1 MPSSLELC
9 SSSASLWCTPSYDG
23 LRIFGCL
30 CYPSTT
36 STTPHKLA
44 PRSVACI
51 FLGYPPNTKG
61 YRCYDPVS
69 HRVFTSRH
77 VYFDEM
83 VFPFQQQVP
92 LVVSSPP
99 ATGGSSTTSSGGRSR
114 LARGPPPG
122 FGGPRAL
129 LPAPTSSAG
138 AAGAPPSPAAPDLG
152 AAGSGAAGSVA
163 SSAASTLAPS
173 PAASPAPSS
182 AASPAASP

>member
-44 PRSVACI
+44 PRLVPCI

-69 HRVFTSRH
+69 HRIFTSRH
-77 VYFDEM
+77 VYFDEL
-83 VFPFQQQVP
+83 VFLFQQVP
-92 LVVSSPP
+92 
-99 ATGGSSTTSSGGRSR
+99 STS
-114 LARGPPPG
+114 
-122 FGGPRAL
+122 
-129 LPAPTSSAG
+129 
-138 AAGAPPSPAAPDLG
+138 
-152 AAGSGAAGSVA
+152 
-163 SSAASTLAPS
+163 
-173 PAASPAPSS
+173 
-182 AASPAASP
+182 ASPAARLAPATTHGKPPPRRAEPARPC